1 MILKIQGNDSLDFL
15 FCYNMAMRDLIFDEL
30 KERFAIKGKRL
41 YLVGGSVRDLL
52 LNRPYI
58 DHDMVTDAT
67 PEEMKEIVPE
77 GNYVFA
83 KYGSVRLKINNEEV
97 DITTLREEGKY
108 DDSRHPSYIKF
119 ITDPKMDAKRRDFT
133 INAMYLDENYSLL
146 DFFNG
151 KKDLE
156 DKIIRFIGKPEDRIK
171 EDPLRILRAER
182 FAKVLGFEIEKN
194 TMDALE
200 KGKGL
205 LSLIKPEKIN
215 EEKRKASLGVKL

>member
-1 MILKIQGNDSLDFL
+1 
-15 FCYNMAMRDLIFDEL
+15 MAMRDLIFDEL
-30 KERFAIKGKRL
+30 KERFAAKGKRL

-52 LNRPYI
+52 LNKPYI

-83 KYGSVRLKINNEEV
+83 KYGSVRLKMNNEEV

-119 ITDPKMDAKRRDFT
+119 ITDPEIDAKRRDFT

-146 DFFNG
+146 DFYGG

-156 DKIIRFIGKPEDRIK
+156 DKIIRFIGKPEERIK
-171 EDPLRILRAER
+171 EDPLRILRAKR
-182 FAKVLGFEIEKN
+182 FAKVLGFKIEEDSLKAIEK
-194 TMDALE
+194 E
-200 KGKGL
+200 KSL
-205 LSLIKPEKIN
+205 VSLIKPEKIN